1 MATSNLC
8 IRIDTET
15 KKQAEELF
23 SNLGMNISTAFNIF
37 VKQALRVRGIP
48 FAITEDVSEPDDYSA
63 LHEARKIAR
72 NPKIKGYTDVEEALR
87 EIGRAHV

>member
-1 MATSNLC
+1 MATTNLC

-23 SNLGMNISTAFNIF
+23 SNLGMSVSTAFSIF

-48 FAITEDVSEPDDYSA
+48 FAITEDVSEADYSA
-63 LHEARKIAR
+63 LQEARKIAR
-72 NPKIKGYTDVEEALR
+72 DPKIKGYTDVEEALR
-87 EIGRAHV
+87 ALKS

>member
-1 MATSNLC
+1 MATTNLC
-8 IRIDTET
+8 IRIDTDT

-23 SNLGMNISTAFNIF
+23 DNLGMSVSTAFSIF

-48 FAITEDVSEPDDYSA
+48 FAITENVSAADDYST
-63 LHEARKIAR
+63 LQEARKIAR

-87 EIGRAHV
+87 ALKS

>member
-1 MATSNLC
+1 MATTNLC

-23 SNLGMNISTAFNIF
+23 NNLGMSVSTAFCIF

-48 FAITEDVSEPDDYSA
+48 FAITEDVSEVDDYSA
-63 LHEARKIAR
+63 LREARKIAR
-72 NPKIKGYTDVEEALR
+72 NPKIKGYSDVEEALR
-87 EIGRAHV
+87 ALKS

>member
-1 MATSNLC
+1 MATTNLC

-23 SNLGMNISTAFNIF
+23 NNLGMSVSTAFCIF

-48 FAITEDVSEPDDYSA
+48 FAITEEVSEANDYSA
-63 LHEARKIAR
+63 LQEARKIAR

-87 EIGRAHV
+87 VLKS

>member
-1 MATSNLC
+1 MATTNLC

-23 SNLGMNISTAFNIF
+23 GNLGMNISTAFSIF

-48 FAITEDVSEPDDYSA
+48 FAITEDVSAGADDYSA
-63 LHEARKIAR
+63 LQEARKIAR
-72 NPKIKGYTDVEEALR
+72 DPKIKGYTDVEEALR
-87 EIGRAHV
+87 ALKS

>member
-1 MATSNLC
+1 MATTNLC

-23 SNLGMNISTAFNIF
+23 NNLGMSVSTAFSIF

-48 FAITEDVSEPDDYSA
+48 FAIAEDVPETDDYSA
-63 LHEARKIAR
+63 LQEARKIAR
-72 NPKIKGYTDVEEALR
+72 NPQIKGYTDVEEVLR
-87 EIGRAHV
+87 TLKS

>member
-1 MATSNLC
+1 MATTNLC

-23 SNLGMNISTAFNIF
+23 GNLGMSVSTAFSIF

-48 FAITEDVSEPDDYSA
+48 FAITEDVSEADDYSA
-63 LHEARKIAR
+63 LQETWKSAR
-72 NPKIKGYTDVEEALR
+72 NPKIKG
-87 EIGRAHV
+87 

>member
-1 MATSNLC
+1 MATTNLC

-23 SNLGMNISTAFNIF
+23 GNLGMSVSTAFSIF

-48 FAITEDVSEPDDYSA
+48 FAITEDVSEADDYSA
-63 LHEARKIAR
+63 LQEARKIAHD
-72 NPKIKGYTDVEEALR
+72 PKIKGYTDVEEALR
-87 EIGRAHV
+87 ALKS

>member
-1 MATSNLC
+1 MATTNLC

-23 SNLGMNISTAFNIF
+23 GNLGMSVSTAFSIF

-48 FAITEDVSEPDDYSA
+48 FAITEDISEANDYSA
-63 LHEARKIAR
+63 LQEARKIAR
-72 NPKIKGYTDVEEALR
+72 NPKIKGYKDVEEALR
-87 EIGRAHV
+87 ALKA

>member
-1 MATSNLC
+1 MTTQEVFMATTNLC

-15 KKQAEELF
+15 KKQADELF

-48 FAITEDVSEPDDYSA
+48 FAITEDVSGADD
-63 LHEARKIAR
+63 
-72 NPKIKGYTDVEEALR
+72 
-87 EIGRAHV
+87 

>member
-1 MATSNLC
+1 MATTNLC

-23 SNLGMNISTAFNIF
+23 SNLGMSVSTAFSIF

-48 FAITEDVSEPDDYSA
+48 FAITEDVSEADYSA
-63 LHEARKIAR
+63 LQEARKIAR

-87 EIGRAHV
+87 ALKS

>member
-1 MATSNLC
+1 MATTNLC

-23 SNLGMNISTAFNIF
+23 SNLGMNISTAFSIF

-48 FAITEDVSEPDDYSA
+48 FVITEDVSEADDYSA
-63 LHEARKIAR
+63 LQEARKIAR
-72 NPKIKGYTDVEEALR
+72 NPKIKGCTDVEEALR
-87 EIGRAHV
+87 ALKS

>member
-1 MATSNLC
+1 MATTNLC

-23 SNLGMNISTAFNIF
+23 GNLGMNISTAFSIF

-48 FAITEDVSEPDDYSA
+48 FVITEDVSEPNDYSS
-63 LHEARKIAR
+63 LQETRKTAC
-72 NPKIKGYTDVEEALR
+72 NPKMKGYKDIEEALR
-87 EIGRAHV
+87 ALKS

>member
-1 MATSNLC
+1 MATTNLC

-23 SNLGMNISTAFNIF
+23 SNLGMSVSTAFSIF

-48 FAITEDVSEPDDYSA
+48 FAITEDVSEADDYSA
-63 LHEARKIAR
+63 LQEARKSAR
-72 NPKIKGYTDVEEALR
+72 DPKIKGYTDVEEALR
-87 EIGRAHV
+87 ALKS